1 MTGIRSCLRWARLLA
16 QVVGGT
22 CVLTLLLGGGG
33 GSIRITS
40 PAPGQ
45 RLSGTV
51 KVRAEV
57 KGLDN
62 VAYLLFAVDSD
73 RPHSTN
79 CRPYFYMMDTA
90 TLSDGPHTLGAEAY
104 SRFGLL
110 AASVP
115 IKVIVDNTPAM
126 SPQAPRALVKAPAQ
140 ATPAANVAPPAQVAQ
155 AKSPEAASRPADVA
169 QGVTAPGT
177 RAGTVAAGAIFPKA
191 TLQPAKPA
199 QVAMPDP
206 PPAIAPVALSLKPT
220 LIGDRALV
228 MFRPMAEGMAYRVRW
243 LHQQKTAVA
252 RRGEQTIEVAAGKD
266 VALVCGKRLA
276 LGGPAMLRDNRLLVP
291 AQRCAAAFGAGA
303 QWDGKAH
310 LVVVRYPAPALTAA
324 VALGLPTPSK

>member
-1 MTGIRSCLRWARLLA
+1 MTRIRSCLRWARLLA

-40 PAPGQ
+40 PASGQ

-51 KVRAEV
+51 KVRAET

-62 VAYLLFAVDSD
+62 VAYLLFVVDSD

-79 CRPYFYMMDTA
+79 CQPYFYMMDTSV
-90 TLSDGPHTLGAEAY
+90 LSDGPHTLGAEAY

-110 AASVP
+110 TASVP
-115 IKVIVDNTPAM
+115 IKVIVDNTPAPA
-126 SPQAPRALVKAPAQ
+126 PQGPRAVVKAPAQ
-140 ATPAANVAPPAQVAQ
+140 TTPAGNAAPRAQVAQ
-155 AKSPEAASRPADVA
+155 AKSPEAASPAAGLA
-169 QGVTAPGT
+169 QGITAPGT
-177 RAGTVAAGAIFPKA
+177 PAGTVTAGAILPQA
-191 TLQPAKPA
+191 TPQPTKPG
-199 QVAMPDP
+199 QVATPAP
-206 PPAIAPVALSLKPT
+206 TAIAPVALSLKPI

-252 RRGEQTIEVAAGKD
+252 RRGEQTIEVAAGKE
-266 VALVCGKRLA
+266 VALVSGKPLA
-276 LGGPAMLRDNRLLVP
+276 LGHPATLRENRLLVP
-291 AQRCAAAFGAGA
+291 AQRCAVAFGAGA
-303 QWDGKAH
+303 QWDSKAH
-310 LVVVRYPAPALTAA
+310 LVVVRCPAPTLTAA
-324 VALGLPTPSK
+324 VALALPTPSK